1 MMEKVMVF
9 LTQAPPFKRLLAG
22 LALGVV
28 CLAMMT
34 LFTVYPNWKT
44 LRSAGSAGAEQEKQ
58 VEQLKAEENNVR
70 QMVQRI
76 QEKLNA
82 GKLVEAPRAKSSEDV
97 IRVYQN
103 LETAAKN
110 SGVALTKPLD
120 KPAKALEHAG
130 DRVREYQPVN
140 LEFTGNFQNVIWLFK
155 EAADNNALPAVTSM
169 NLSLNQ
175 ASYPTLSGSIA
186 LRILVA
192 DYPAAA
198 APPGVLSP

>member
-1 MMEKVMVF
+1 MENLMAF
-9 LTQAPPFKRLLAG
+9 LTQSPPFKRLLAG
-22 LALGVV
+22 LVMGLV
-28 CLAMMT
+28 CLAMMV

-44 LRSAGSAGAEQEKQ
+44 LRNAGGEGSKQEKQ
-58 VEQLKAEENNVR
+58 LELLKAEENNVR
-70 QMVQRI
+70 QLVQRI

-103 LETAAKN
+103 LETAVQN
-110 SGVALTKPLD
+110 SGVTLTSPLD
-120 KPAKALEHAG
+120 KPAKALERAN

-140 LEFTGNFQNVIWLFK
+140 LEFSGNFQNVIWLFK
-155 EAADNNALPAVTSM
+155 EAADNNALPAVSSM
-169 NLSLNQ
+169 KLSLNQ

-198 APPGVLSP
+198 APAGVLSP

>member
-9 LTQAPPFKRLLAG
+9 LTQSPPFKRLLAG
-22 LALGVV
+22 LVMGVV
-28 CLAMMT
+28 CLLMMV

-44 LRSAGSAGAEQEKQ
+44 LRNAGSAGAEKEKQ
-58 VEQLKAEENNVR
+58 VDQLKTEENNVR
-70 QMVQRI
+70 QLVQRI

-110 SGVALTKPLD
+110 SGVVLTSPLD
-120 KPAKALEHAG
+120 NPAKALERTG

-140 LEFTGNFQNVIWLFK
+140 LAFTGNFQNVIWLFK
-155 EAADNNALPAVTSM
+155 EAADNNALPAVSSM

-198 APPGVLSP
+198 PPPGVLSP